1 VEELERHLN
10 VIEDIESRIQ
20 ELYIEL
26 ADEQEEARKL
36 YIELG
41 KEYHLIEKKP
51 KLPKKPRQLK
61 AKQLPSNSFDNPQ
74 QVANLT
80 GPTAAY

>member
-1 VEELERHLN
+1 MDELQRHLN
-10 VIEDIESRIQ
+10 AIEDIEAKIQ
-20 ELYIEL
+20 ELYVEL

-51 KLPKKPRQLK
+51 KLLKKPK
-61 AKQLPSNSFDNPQ
+61 AKKS
-74 QVANLT
+74 
-80 GPTAAY
+80 PTDSINQESYPISSAPTY